1 MMLSLIVAHAKN
13 FVIGKSGDMPWHL
26 PADLAH
32 FKTITVGHPVI
43 MGRKTFESIGR
54 ALPNRLN
61 IVISSNEQLHLPQNV
76 ILCSNLEQ
84 ALSKVSKSDEVF
96 VIGGGSVYREAIKFA
111 DRLYLT
117 LINAEIEGDTTF
129 PNYDIHDYI
138 ELSREVHEIDEKNNF
153 ELTFLTL
160 QRK

>member
-96 VIGGGSVYREAIKFA
+96 VLGGGSVYREAIKFGHLFQNRFSHLRHFGTA
-111 DRLYLT
+111 FPCSIVNPT
-117 LINAEIEGDTTF
+117 LMVGTRHSIA
-129 PNYDIHDYI
+129 HAS
-138 ELSREVHEIDEKNNF
+138 L
-153 ELTFLTL
+153 L
-160 QRK
+160 